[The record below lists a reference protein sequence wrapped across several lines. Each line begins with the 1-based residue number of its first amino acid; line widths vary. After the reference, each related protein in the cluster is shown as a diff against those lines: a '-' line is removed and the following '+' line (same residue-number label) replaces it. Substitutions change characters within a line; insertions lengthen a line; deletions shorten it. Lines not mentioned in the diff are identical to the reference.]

1 MMLFFLIPKFI
12 CIPSQALWEIKG
24 PSLVPSAHAL
34 PQQASKLPTTST
46 KVLPSILK
54 SNNKLPTRLTPSSSS
69 SAKLVQ
75 PTAPT
80 AKMPAAAAKNP
91 VYKFGMIFHE
101 NSTTE
106 DVNENLIADEI
117 VNGLLNGEDTTI
129 IPMGQP
135 GSGRFFELVSRIF
148 KKLVC

>member
-1 MMLFFLIPKFI
+1 
-12 CIPSQALWEIKG
+12 
-24 PSLVPSAHAL
+24 
-34 PQQASKLPTTST
+34 
-46 KVLPSILK
+46 
-54 SNNKLPTRLTPSSSS
+54 
-69 SAKLVQ
+69 
-75 PTAPT
+75 
-80 AKMPAAAAKNP
+80 MPAAAAKNP

-106 DVNENLIADEI
+106 DVYENLIADEI